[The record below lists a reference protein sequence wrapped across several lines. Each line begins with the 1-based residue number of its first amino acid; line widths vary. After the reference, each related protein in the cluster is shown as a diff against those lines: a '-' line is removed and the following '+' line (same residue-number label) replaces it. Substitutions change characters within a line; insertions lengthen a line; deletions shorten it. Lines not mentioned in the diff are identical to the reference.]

1 MCDIKVVF
9 VNDLLSS
16 FPVCTVVVFVFYGQK
31 EDSTNCGQIG
41 LRQGNFEGAR
51 QLLASKNL
59 LHEKSNAFATSY
71 DPRLYFRN

>member
-51 QLLASKNL
+51 
-59 LHEKSNAFATSY
+59 TSAGLQK
-71 DPRLYFRN
+71 PVT